1 MTKLT
6 KWKNKIQDIQKQVAE
21 NSPNGFQPVTPG
33 FNILDDYGHLNIVN
47 LFTQYYGYVP
57 NKIVQHHTNAFQ
69 AKEAFL
75 LRYKKVL
82 KNHFFSHFIT
92 KKDFDKGE
100 LKERH
105 FYYFLYEDL
114 IVHFNVTDGDIEIV
128 FQKTEIAKV
137 EKIITEL
144 SKYFVDE
151 DGEPTIHLLS
161 NSSMGGIETRSM
173 KLSRPQLDIASNYN
187 DDFIPIHE
195 TIFERLNQKESKG
208 LVLLHGK
215 PGTGKTSYLR
225 FLAASLKKKII
236 FLPPDMATAITD
248 PNLIPLLMDNRN
260 SILVI
265 EDAEKI
271 IVDRDTDGHS
281 PVSTLLNLA
290 DGLLSDCLNIQIIC
304 SFNTDLSRVDKALM
318 RKGRLIAKYEF
329 KELEMHKAQQ
339 LSEKLGF
346 KTSLTE
352 PMTLTDIY
360 NQEEQA
366 FSQGNSTP
374 SVGFNLGKTG

>member
-6 KWKNKIQDIQKQVAE
+6 KWKNHNKAIQKQIAE
-21 NSPNGFQPVTPG
+21 NSPNGFQPVSPG
-33 FNILDDYGHLNIVN
+33 LNILDDYGHLNIVN

-75 LRYKKVL
+75 VRYKKEL
-82 KNHFFSHFIT
+82 KNHFFSHFNT
-92 KKDFDKGE
+92 KKNFDRGE

-105 FYYFLYEDL
+105 FYCFLYEDL

-128 FQKTEIAKV
+128 FHKTEIAKV
-137 EKIITEL
+137 EKIVTEL
-144 SKYFVDE
+144 SKYFVEESDN
-151 DGEPTIHLLS
+151 PTIHLLS
-161 NSSMGGIETRSM
+161 NSSMGGIETKRM
-173 KLSRPQLDIASNYN
+173 KLSRPKLDIASNYN
-187 DDFIPIHE
+187 DDFLPIHE
-195 TIFERLNQKESKG
+195 TIFERLNQKNNKG

-225 FLAASLKKKII
+225 FLAASVKKKII

-281 PVSTLLNLA
+281 PVTTLLNLA

-329 KELEMHKAQQ
+329 KELETHKAQQ
-339 LSEKLGF
+339 LSDKLGF
-346 KTSLTE
+346 KTTITA
-352 PMTLTDIY
+352 PTTLTDIY
-360 NQEEQA
+360 NQDEQA
-366 FSQGNSTP
+366 FSQVSGMTP
-374 SVGFNLGKTG
+374 VGFNLGKTG